1 MKKILICF
9 FVLLGLFLNISFPA
23 FADTKDNIQKSK
35 VQFNQI
41 SDKIQD
47 LDNKISSLDSQI
59 NSLNSSI
66 QSNKDKMNSI
76 EKEIDTTKL
85 KIESTE
91 KQVNEGQAVLANRLR
106 SAYKS
111 GTYSLS
117 SYIAFIFEAK
127 GLGEFIGRIEA
138 VGKIV
143 NADNDMIKELKSNAN
158 SLQNDIKD
166 LNAKKEDIVK
176 LNDENN
182 KNLKTIV
189 SKQDDLKSS
198 KAKFDSEKAQIESV
212 IIENEKKLI
221 AYPIKIIDSS
231 SSSISSLQEAV
242 STLKQLLPQ
251 ISNSSVKDIANSYIS
266 KGNNSI
272 SKKQS
277 EEKNS
282 SNTNNNS
289 NSNNNQGN
297 VSGKK
302 TFTMEATAYAGHTI
316 TAMGTKPVRDPN
328 GLSTVAVDRNV
339 IPLGSKVYVS
349 GYGYAIAS
357 DTGGDIVGNRI
368 DLFMNSEQEC
378 LSFGRR
384 NVTVKIIAYP
394 DEW

>member
-9 FVLLGLFLNISFPA
+9 FVFLGLLLNISFPA
-23 FADTKDNIQKSK
+23 FADTKDDIQKSK
-35 VQFNQI
+35 VQFDEI
-41 SDKIQD
+41 SNKIQD
-47 LDNKISSLDSQI
+47 LDNKISALDSQI

-66 QSNKDKMNSI
+66 QNNKDKMNSI
-76 EKEIDTTKL
+76 EKEIDNTKL
-85 KIESTE
+85 KIESTK
-91 KQVNEGQAVLANRLR
+91 KQVNEGQAILANRLR

-117 SYIAFIFEAK
+117 SYIAFVFEAK

-138 VGKIV
+138 IGKII
-143 NADNDMIKELKSNAN
+143 NADNDMIKELKHNVS
-158 SLQNDIKD
+158 SLQTDIKS
-166 LNAKKEDIVK
+166 LNTKKEDIVK
-176 LNDENN
+176 LNDEND
-182 KNLKTIV
+182 KNLKTLV
-189 SKQDDLKSS
+189 SKQNDLKES
-198 KAKFDSEKAQIESV
+198 KSKFDSEKSQIESV

-221 AYPIKIIDSS
+221 AHPIKVIDS

-266 KGNNSI
+266 KGNDLI

-277 EEKNS
+277 EEKNN
-282 SNTNNNS
+282 SNKNNNS

-302 TFTMEATAYAGHTI
+302 TLTMEATAYAGHTI

-328 GLSTVAVDRNV
+328 GLSTVAVDKNV

-368 DLFMNSEQEC
+368 DLFMNSEQDC
-378 LSFGRR
+378 LAFGRR
-384 NVTVKIIAYP
+384 TVTVKIIAYP